1 MANEET
7 DPMKVSIEVEGDEAQ
22 ATAPQADPSQEE
34 LDEAAMVE
42 AAIRAGD
49 EAADADFATDA
60 AKLRDE
66 RDDLARQLAEAQ
78 EALEKANDAAVEA
91 ASQKLRMQADWDNY
105 RKRVD
110 AERIV
115 ERERAAERL
124 VTNLLPVIDDMERAI
139 AHAAGQAEGN
149 ENLQQFCDG
158 VSAVRAKMLDI
169 LGHENVEMIDPAG
182 EPFDPLAHQ
191 AVGRVENADVYEETV
206 ADVYQKGY
214 RMGGKVIRPAMVT
227 VTFGGGKR
235 PAPEP
240 EAEAPAGED
249 TTE

>member
-1 MANEET
+1 
-7 DPMKVSIEVEGDEAQ
+7 MKVPIEGEGDEAQ
-22 ATAPQADPSQEE
+22 EPTGEPEPSPEE
-34 LDEAAMVE
+34 LDEAALVE

-49 EAADADFATDA
+49 DAADADFAADA
-60 AKLRDE
+60 AKLREE

-78 EALEKANDAAVEA
+78 DALEKANDAAVEA
-91 ASQKLRMQADWDNY
+91 TSQKLRMQADWDNY
-105 RKRVD
+105 RKRVE
-110 AERIV
+110 AERVV

-149 ENLQQFCDG
+149 EGLQQFSDG
-158 VSAVRAKMLDI
+158 VDAVRAKMLDI

-191 AVGRVENADVYEETV
+191 AVGRVENADAYEDTV

-240 EAEAPAGED
+240 EPEAEAAE
-249 TTE
+249 TE